1 MTKTADFLLIG
12 GGLASAFNAE
22 ALRKE
27 GVTGSIV
34 ILAEE
39 KFLPYYRPQLPI
51 GYLLGTRTKEQIL
64 IFQELFYKK
73 NQIDVLCNTQ
83 ALAVDPAKKCVK
95 TDKYGVIHYDKLLIA
110 TGCSPRK
117 VDIPGSKLKK
127 IYYFKNITDADPII
141 KEIPKAKQVVIYGG
155 SFIGIEL
162 ASVLVQKGIKVSI
175 VTEEFGLFNVSPSEE
190 VGAFITSQGVKVYL
204 NQTIK
209 KFNGKQRVQS
219 IETSKGKVVDC
230 DFVFIAEE
238 YEPDTEFLQGSGIAI
253 DDGVVVDQY
262 LQTNK
267 PDIFAAGDVANFYDP
282 VFRKCHRI
290 GGIDNAMKQGRIS
303 ALNMMGMRKC
313 YNTACYFY
321 FHAFDCSIVLIGDTS
336 GAKEKIIKGSVKSK
350 NFSIFYMKDGL
361 LQGAFFSR
369 RPIEEIKAAESLILN
384 RVNIKPYKKQLSK
397 ANFSLEDIAIQ
408 KVLTL
413 QGGGALGAFECG
425 VVKAMEELG
434 LCPDIVSGISIG
446 AFNSAI
452 IASNPHNAA
461 EALDAF
467 WSELACEMPSF
478 PNEETRRLLSSWHS
492 IMWGSPNFFFPRWA
506 VPFDNDGN
514 VPLPMNWTSFY
525 DNSWVKDLLHKY
537 VDFANLKNSPIRLL
551 VMAVNVETS
560 EFETFDSYT
569 DDITVDHILASGS
582 LPPGFPWTTINGK
595 HYWDGGIITN
605 TPVDTTLEVCGSSH
619 KQIYIVELYSR
630 TRALPTNMIEVLAR
644 KDEILFSEKIRR
656 DMYNREEIT
665 DYKKLVH
672 RIMSFLEPELAGQ
685 IKQIPSYIQMMGDP
699 GIHSI
704 TRIMRDVKKDAPYA
718 WDSDFSSETIEQ
730 HKKQGYQTA
739 KEILTHDKK
748 QLSFVLPLDKST
760 S

>member
-27 GVTGSIV
+27 GATGSIV

-51 GYLLGTRTKEQIL
+51 GYLLGTRTKDQIL
-64 IFQELFYKK
+64 IFQEMFYEK
-73 NQIDVLCNTQ
+73 NEIEVLCNTK

-95 TDKYGVIHYDKLLIA
+95 TNKYGLIYYNKLLIA

-117 VDIPGSKLKK
+117 VDIPGGQLKK
-127 IYYFKNITDADPII
+127 IYYLKNITDADPII
-141 KEIPKAKQVVIYGG
+141 KEIPKAKNVVIYGG

-162 ASVLVQKGIKVSI
+162 ASVLVEKGINVTI
-175 VTEEFGLFNVSPSEE
+175 VTKEFGLFNVSPSEE
-190 VGAFITSQGVKVYL
+190 IGAFITSQGVTVLL

-209 KFNGKQRVQS
+209 QFKGKQHVQS
-219 IETSKGKVVDC
+219 VETSKGKILEC

-238 YEPDTEFLQGSGIAI
+238 YEPDTEFLRGSGIKV
-253 DDGVVVDQY
+253 DDGVVVNQY

-282 VFRKCHRI
+282 VFRKFHRI

-321 FHAFDCSIVLIGDTS
+321 FHAFDCSIVIIGDTS
-336 GAKEKIIKGSVKSK
+336 DAKEKIVKGSVKNK

-361 LQGAFFSR
+361 LQGGFFSR

-384 RVNIKPYKKQLSK
+384 RVDIKPYKKQLSK
-397 ANFSLEDIAIQ
+397 ASFSLEDIAIQ

-425 VVKAMEELG
+425 VVKAMQELG
-434 LCPDIVSGISIG
+434 LCPNIVSGISIG

-461 EALDAF
+461 EALDSF
-467 WSELACEMPSF
+467 WTELACDMPSF
-478 PNEETRRLLSSWHS
+478 PDEGTRRMLSSWHS
-492 IMWGSPNFFFPRWA
+492 IIWGSPNFFYPRWA
-506 VPFDNDGN
+506 VPFDDNGN
-514 VPLPMNWTSFY
+514 GQLPMNWTSFY

-537 VDFANLKNSPIRLL
+537 VDFGSLKDSPIRLL

-560 EFETFDSYT
+560 EFESFDSYT
-569 DDITVDHILASGS
+569 DEITVDHILASGS
-582 LPPGFPWTTINGK
+582 LPQ
-595 HYWDGGIITN
+595 D
-605 TPVDTTLEVCGSSH
+605 
-619 KQIYIVELYSR
+619 
-630 TRALPTNMIEVLAR
+630 
-644 KDEILFSEKIRR
+644 
-656 DMYNREEIT
+656 
-665 DYKKLVH
+665 
-672 RIMSFLEPELAGQ
+672 FLG
-685 IKQIPSYIQMMGDP
+685 
-699 GIHSI
+699 
-704 TRIMRDVKKDAPYA
+704 
-718 WDSDFSSETIEQ
+718 
-730 HKKQGYQTA
+730 
-739 KEILTHDKK
+739 
-748 QLSFVLPLDKST
+748 QLSTVNIIGMVE
-760 S
+760 